1 MTYGQG
7 EPMNL
12 EQLLDRSR
20 PFLGWLVDWYNGRP
34 TLEME
39 QVIEE
44 AGGDAGNVAV
54 LAVDVTSGFCSE
66 GPLASE
72 RVGEIVGPIVRLFEQ
87 AYSLGVR
94 HFILPQDTH
103 SEDALEFRSFPPH
116 CVRGTDE
123 PVTVPEL
130 RALPFSD
137 LYLTLEKD
145 SISSNLDTGLGDWLD
160 LHPEVTTFLV
170 TGDCTDFCVHQLAMY
185 LRLRA
190 NARNL
195 RDVRVIV
202 PIDGVDTFDIPL
214 EVAEEV
220 GAMPH
225 PADLLH
231 LIFLYSMAQNGVE
244 IAARVR

>member
-1 MTYGQG
+1 VDLQ
-7 EPMNL
+7 E
-12 EQLLDRSR
+12 LLDLSR
-20 PFLGWLVDWYNGRP
+20 PFLGWLVEWYNHRP
-34 TLEME
+34 ALALG

-44 AGGDAGNVAV
+44 AGGDPAKLAV
-54 LAVDVTSGFCSE
+54 LAVDVTAGFCHQGALS
-66 GPLASE
+66 SE
-72 RVGEIVGPIVRLFEQ
+72 RVGRIVGSILRLFQ
-87 AYSLGVR
+87 RAHSLGVR

-103 SEDALEFRSFPPH
+103 SQDAVEFESFPPH
-116 CVRGTDE
+116 CVRGSDE

-130 RALPFSD
+130 AGLPFSD
-137 LYLTLEKD
+137 LYLTWEKD
-145 SISSNLDTGLGDWLD
+145 SISSNLDTPLGEWLD

-202 PIDGVDTFDIPL
+202 PIDSVETFDIPV
-214 EVAEEV
+214 EVAEEI

-231 LIFLYSMAQNGVE
+231 RIYLYSMAQNGVE
-244 IAARVR
+244 VVAEVR